1 MKKNKFYKGLL
12 ALVSVFSLGACND
25 DFLDVDNPN
34 SVDSSIYVEN
44 NDDLATELNAA
55 YSSYTKSSGI
65 ATQMEYERSD
75 MVFPGGIRP
84 YTPGNEP
91 FYTQTFNNSNR
102 NVIDKWAVLYEG
114 VFRANQVMAEYQK
127 LKSTYATEV
136 DSLRGAVMYAQ
147 ARALR
152 GYFYFNISNS
162 FNNGEVP
169 IFEDPSESPDDT
181 RRDNSTKQEVIDFY
195 RADLTYGLENL
206 PLTWRSGQKLN
217 RGNTITGTNGNQV
230 DIVING
236 TGELGRISAGAC
248 EALLGKSYLY
258 QYDFENPD
266 MSLVSEAKKHFER
279 LLPDVGE
286 DGGYGYQL
294 TDHVGD
300 NFTSQNE
307 FNSESI
313 LEVNYSVDL
322 AQDRSGEEALHNDL
336 SLKLGAGLYN
346 PAMSPA
352 SWLVIQYKRD
362 SIDPKREMNRLGA
375 NPDYDA
381 TKAEDKYKNPSVDYR
396 KYSHRMSHSIAYI
409 DDDDTKFYDGSITEL
424 VTHSRALKQQANCF
438 MWKKL
443 TNWDITS
450 DETGLTTDGR
460 SGVNM
465 RLIRLADIYLM
476 YAECLLEEGNVVDAR
491 RNINKIRYRSGVVLL
506 GPSTGSEEFA
516 GATFT
521 TDNGAV
527 VLDINGNG
535 QRGGLQKDANE
546 NYTDIY
552 EEISYDNYEVLRYHL
567 RHVERPLELAIEGN
581 ALRTIDLRRWGST
594 KKRFLDVAER
604 EYAVGGYIALNPA
617 DPTKTLNRWSIQ
629 IFPFYEPTISANLG
643 SFQDIYHVYD
653 EKYEG
658 HKEADPTTDN
668 DNVLYLDATSVK
680 LAGAAVSRKDETL
693 ASRRLTASYFKDCV
707 EASQNYDETRAYL
720 PIPITELNANSK

>member
-1 MKKNKFYKGLL
+1 MKKNKFYIGLL
-12 ALVSVFSLGACND
+12 TVVSVFSLGSCSE
-25 DFLDVDNPN
+25 DFLDVENPN
-34 SVDSSIYVEN
+34 QVESSLYVEN
-44 NDDLATELNAA
+44 NDDLETVLNAA
-55 YSSYTKSSGI
+55 YSSYTKSDGI

-75 MVFPGGIRP
+75 MVYPGGIRP

-102 NVIDKWAVLYEG
+102 SIADKWAVLYEG
-114 VFRANQVMAEYQK
+114 VFRANQVMAEYDK
-127 LKSTYATEV
+127 IKGTYATEI
-136 DSLRGAVMYAQ
+136 DSLNGALMYAQ

-162 FNNGEVP
+162 FNEGEVP
-169 IFEDPSESPDDT
+169 IFDEPSENPEDT
-181 RRDNSTKQEVIDFY
+181 RKDNASKQEVLNFY
-195 RADLTYGLENL
+195 RADLAYGMQHL
-206 PLTWRSGQKLN
+206 PLTWRSGQVLN
-217 RGNTITGTNGNQV
+217 RGGAVTGTTGNPS

-258 QYDFENPD
+258 QYDFKNPD
-266 MSLVSEAKKHFER
+266 MSLITQAKKHFER

-307 FNSESI
+307 YNSESI

-362 SIDPKREMNRLGA
+362 SIDIKRSMNQLGA
-375 NPDYDA
+375 NPDYDN
-381 TKAEDKYKNPSVDYR
+381 TLPEDKYKNPSLDYR

-409 DDDDTKFYDGSITEL
+409 DDDDTKFYDGDITEL
-424 VTHSRALKQQANCF
+424 VTHPRALKQQANCF

-450 DETGLTTDGR
+450 SETGLTTDGR

-476 YAECLLEEGNVVDAR
+476 YAECLLEEGNIAEAR

-506 GPSTGSEEFA
+506 GPSIGSEEFSN
-516 GATFT
+516 ATFT
-521 TDNGAV
+521 TDNGAIA
-527 VLDINGNG
+527 LDINGNG
-535 QRGGLQKDANE
+535 VEGGLAKDANG

-552 EEISYDNYEVLRYHL
+552 EEISYDSYEVLRYHL

-581 ALRTIDLRRWGST
+581 ALRTIDLRRWGIT
-594 KKRFLDVAER
+594 KQRFIEIADR
-604 EYAVGGYIALNPA
+604 EYAIGGYIALNPA
-617 DPTKTLNRWSIQ
+617 DPTKTVNRWSIQ
-629 IFPFYEPTISANLG
+629 IFPLYEPTINASLG
-643 SFQDIYHVYD
+643 GFQDIYHVYD
-653 EKYEG
+653 EKYESQSP
-658 HKEADPTTDN
+658 ADPATEN
-668 DNVLYLDATSVK
+668 DNVLNLNATTVK
-680 LAGAAVSRKDETL
+680 LAGAAVSRKDENL
-693 ASRRLTASYFKDCV
+693 ASRRLTATYFKDCV
-707 EASQNYDETRAYL
+707 EASQNYDESKAYL